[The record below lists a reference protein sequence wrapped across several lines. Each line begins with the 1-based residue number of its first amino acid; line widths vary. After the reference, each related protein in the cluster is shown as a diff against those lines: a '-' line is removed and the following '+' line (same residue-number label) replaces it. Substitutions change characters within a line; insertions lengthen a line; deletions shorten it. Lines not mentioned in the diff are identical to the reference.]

1 MIFMRFSNFS
11 GILAW
16 IAITLGSGAAGAVM
30 VIAGVFLY
38 LDPQI
43 PSAASYRDL
52 RLQTPLRVYAED
64 GSFIAEYGERRRI
77 PLPIDQVPPLF
88 IRAVLD
94 TEDKRFYAHGGI
106 DFVTLVKSTVQL
118 LANPDEIPPGAST
131 ITMQLA
137 RNISFTLEQTF
148 LRKFKEMLLA
158 VKIEHELD
166 KDEIL
171 ELYLNV
177 IPFGHR
183 AYGVEAAAQTYY
195 GRPLTELGVAEFAM
209 LAGIPQAPSIGNPV
223 SGPERAIRRRNL
235 ILHNMLE
242 QGSIDS
248 DTYQRAINAPNLARL
263 HRRNRDLEAPWVAEW
278 ARRQVLERYGRGAYD
293 DSFEAYTSVD
303 PVLQEAAA
311 RALRNG
317 LVAYDRRHGYRGP
330 ERILNPP
337 PWADTPVG
345 APAAGEPPA
354 DSTPAD
360 EPPADERYDEATLER
375 WAQTLAQTPVLG
387 EEIPALVLD
396 LDDEGFDALLAD
408 RSRIRVELPDM
419 RWARPYLTVDSRGP
433 RPDHPSKVVDRGH
446 LVRVNAK
453 PEGGWRLGQ
462 VPEVQGALVAL
473 RPQDGAIRAMA
484 GGFDFR
490 QSQFN
495 NAIQAARQPGS
506 AFKPFVYSAALNA
519 GETAASIFN
528 DAPLVFEDASLEAT
542 YRPRND
548 SGEFGGPTRL
558 RTAMFRSVNLVSMRV
573 LMKIGAGEVLDHVAN
588 FGFDTAS
595 FPRNLQLA
603 IGGGT
608 MALTPLDMARGYAVF
623 ANGGFLVEPWLVDRI
638 TQAEETLFETQPL
651 VACRSDCQADRN
663 DMDRP
668 ENGLPDDLTQAP
680 RVLDERI
687 AYIMH
692 SLLGD
697 VIQYGTGR
705 RARSLERSDLGGKT
719 GTTNEADT
727 WFAGY
732 QPELVAVA
740 WIGFADNRP
749 LGANEFGSNTALPV
763 WIEFMETAL
772 RDVEEF
778 TWNQPPGV
786 VRLRIDP
793 ATGAV
798 AGADQSNAVFELF
811 TSETAPTAS
820 SQGSSA
826 EPEATVESIF

>member
-1 MIFMRFSNFS
+1 MFFTKIS
-11 GILAW
+11 GALTW
-16 IAITLGSGAAGAVM
+16 IAIAFGTGVAGTVM

-52 RLQTPLRVYAED
+52 RLQTPLRIYADD

-183 AYGVEAAAQTYY
+183 AYGAEAAALTYY
-195 GRPLTELGVAEFAM
+195 GRSLSELDVAEFAM

-223 SGPERAIRRRNL
+223 SGPERSVRRRNL
-235 ILHNMLE
+235 VLFNMLE
-242 QGSIDS
+242 QGSID
-248 DTYQRAINAPNLARL
+248 DETFQRAIAMQNDARL
-263 HRRNRDLEAPWVAEW
+263 HQRSRDLDAPWVAEW

-293 DSFEAYTSVD
+293 DSFEAFTSVD
-303 PVLQEAAA
+303 PRLQEAAN

-330 ERILNPP
+330 ERTLTPP
-337 PWADTPVG
+337 PQ
-345 APAAGEPPA
+345 GE
-354 DSTPAD
+354 DYGEEILDRWS
-360 EPPADERYDEATLER
+360 RTLR
-375 WAQTLAQTPVLG
+375 QTPVLG
-387 EEIPALVLD
+387 DEVPALVLE

-408 RSRIRVELPDM
+408 RSRVRVTLADM
-419 RWARPYLTVDSRGP
+419 RWARPYLTVNSRGA
-433 RPDHPSKVVDRGH
+433 RPQHPANVVDRGH
-446 LVRVNAK
+446 LVRLNAK
-453 PEGGWRLGQ
+453 SEDGWRLGQ
-462 VPEVQGALVAL
+462 VPEVQGALVAI

-495 NAIQAARQPGS
+495 NAVQAARQPGS
-506 AFKPFVYSAALNA
+506 AFKPFIYSAALEA

-548 SGEFGGPTRL
+548 SGQFGGPTRL
-558 RTAMFRSVNLVSMRV
+558 RTALFRSVNLISMRV
-573 LMKIGAGEVLDHVAN
+573 LMKVGAGNIIDHVAN
-588 FGFDTAS
+588 FGFDTAT

-623 ANGGFLVEPWLVDRI
+623 ANGGFLVEPWLVDHI
-638 TQAEETLFETQPL
+638 DQAQETLFQTQPL
-651 VACRSDCQADRN
+651 IACRGDCQADRS
-663 DMDRP
+663 
-668 ENGLPDDLTQAP
+668 ENGRIERARAEDPFPDALTQAP

-749 LGANEFGSNTALPV
+749 LGNNEFGSNTALPV

-772 RDVEEF
+772 SNVDTF

-793 ATGAV
+793 ATGDV
-798 AGADQSNAVFELF
+798 AGLDQADAIFELF
-811 TSETAPTAS
+811 TTETAPTAS
-820 SQGSSA
+820 SQGTPT
-826 EPEATVESIF
+826 EQEATPESIF

>member
-1 MIFMRFSNFS
+1 MSFPKIS
-11 GILAW
+11 GILTW
-16 IAITLGSGAAGAVM
+16 IAIALGSSAAGAVM

-43 PSAASYRDL
+43 PSAATYRDL
-52 RLQTPLRVYAED
+52 RLQTPLRIYAED

-77 PLPIDQVPPLF
+77 PLPINQVPPLF

-94 TEDKRFYAHGGI
+94 TEDKRFYGHGGI

-158 VKIEHELD
+158 VKIERELD

-183 AYGVEAAAQTYY
+183 AYGAEAAALTYY
-195 GRPLTELGVAEFAM
+195 GRPLAELDVAEFAM

-223 SGPERAIRRRNL
+223 SGPERAVRRRNL
-235 ILHNMLE
+235 VLFNMLE
-242 QGSIDS
+242 QGSIDTE
-248 DTYQRAINAPNLARL
+248 TYQRAIAAPNNARL
-263 HRRNRDLEAPWVAEW
+263 HQRSRDLEAPWVAEW

-293 DSFEAYTSVD
+293 DSFEVFTSVD
-303 PVLQEAAA
+303 PALQEAAN

-330 ERILNPP
+330 ERTL
-337 PWADTPVG
+337 TP
-345 APAAGEPPA
+345 
-354 DSTPAD
+354 
-360 EPPADERYDEATLER
+360 PPADEGYDEATLDR
-375 WAQTLAQTPVLG
+375 WARTLQQTPVMG
-387 EEIPALVLD
+387 DEVPALVLD
-396 LDDEGFDALLAD
+396 FDDEGFDALLAD
-408 RSRIRVELPDM
+408 RSRIRVELADM
-419 RWARPYLTVDSRGP
+419 RWARPYLTVNSRGA
-433 RPDHPSKVVDRGH
+433 RPDHPGRVVDRGH

-453 PEGGWRLGQ
+453 AEGGWRLGQ
-462 VPEVQGALVAL
+462 VPEVQGALVAI
-473 RPQDGAIRAMA
+473 RPQDGAIRAMV

-506 AFKPFVYSAALNA
+506 AFKPFIYSAALEA

-528 DAPLVFEDASLEAT
+528 DAPLVFEDANLEAM

-548 SGEFGGPTRL
+548 SGQFGGPTRL
-558 RTAMFRSVNLVSMRV
+558 RPALYRSVNLISMRV
-573 LMKIGAGEVLDHVAN
+573 LLKIGASEIIDHITR
-588 FGFDTAS
+588 FGFDAAS

-623 ANGGFLVEPWLVDRI
+623 ANGGFLVEPWLVDHI
-638 TQAEETLFETQPL
+638 DQAQETLFRTQPL
-651 VACRSDCQADRN
+651 IACQRDCQADRRN
-663 DMDRP
+663 DRSS
-668 ENGLPDDLTQAP
+668 NGSVAAILPDELTQAP

-732 QPELVAVA
+732 QPELAAVA

-749 LGANEFGSNTALPV
+749 LGNNEFGSNTALPV

-772 RDVEEF
+772 RGVDEF
-778 TWNQPPGV
+778 TWDQPPGV

-793 ATGAV
+793 ATGAA
-798 AGADQSNAVFELF
+798 AGLDQTNAIFELF
-811 TSETAPTAS
+811 TVETAPTAS
-820 SQGSSA
+820 RQGTPS
-826 EPEATVESIF
+826 EPGATPESIF

>member
-1 MIFMRFSNFS
+1 MRFPKMSI
-11 GILAW
+11 ILTW
-16 IAITLGSGAAGAVM
+16 IAIALGSSVAGAVM

-52 RLQTPLRVYAED
+52 RLQTPLRIYAED

-77 PLPIDQVPPLF
+77 PLPIDEVPPLF

-94 TEDKRFYAHGGI
+94 TEDKRFYGHGGI

-158 VKIEHELD
+158 VKIERELD

-183 AYGVEAAAQTYY
+183 AYGAEAAAQTYY
-195 GRPLTELGVAEFAM
+195 GRSLAELDVAEFAM

-223 SGPERAIRRRNL
+223 SGPERSVRRRNL
-235 ILHNMLE
+235 VLFNMLE
-242 QGSIDS
+242 QGSIDVE
-248 DTYQRAINAPNLARL
+248 TYQRAIAAPNNARL
-263 HRRNRDLEAPWVAEW
+263 HQRSRDLEAPWVAEW

-293 DSFEAYTSVD
+293 DSFEVVTSVD
-303 PVLQEAAA
+303 PTLQEAAN

-330 ERILNPP
+330 ERTL
-337 PWADTPVG
+337 TP
-345 APAAGEPPA
+345 PPA
-354 DSTPAD
+354 DQG
-360 EPPADERYDEATLER
+360 YDEATLDR
-375 WAQTLAQTPVLG
+375 WARTLQQTPVFGG
-387 EEIPALVLD
+387 EMPALVLD

-408 RSRIRVELPDM
+408 GRRIRVELADM
-419 RWARPYLTVDSRGP
+419 RWARAYLTVNSRGP
-433 RPDHPSKVVDRGH
+433 RPDHPRSVVDRGH
-446 LVRVNAK
+446 LIRVNAK
-453 PEGGWRLGQ
+453 AEGGWRLGQ
-462 VPEVQGALVAL
+462 VPEVQGALVAI
-473 RPQDGAIRAMA
+473 RPQDGAIRAMV

-506 AFKPFVYSAALNA
+506 AFKPFIYSAALEA

-528 DAPLVFEDASLEAT
+528 DAPLVFEDASLEAM

-548 SGEFGGPTRL
+548 SGQFGGPTRL
-558 RTAMFRSVNLVSMRV
+558 RPALFRSVNLISMRLLLKV
-573 LMKIGAGEVLDHVAN
+573 GANEIIDHIAR

-623 ANGGFLVEPWLVDRI
+623 ANGGFLVEPWLVGRI
-638 TQAEETLFETQPL
+638 DQAQETRFRTQPL
-651 VACRSDCQADRN
+651 IACPSSCQAERSLQLS
-663 DMDRP
+663 
-668 ENGLPDDLTQAP
+668 NGRSNGRVEEWFPDELTRAP
-680 RVLDERI
+680 QVLDERI

-697 VIQYGTGR
+697 VIRYGTGR

-732 QPELVAVA
+732 QPELAAVA

-749 LGANEFGSNTALPV
+749 LGNNEFGSNTALPV

-772 RDVEEF
+772 RGVDEF
-778 TWNQPPGV
+778 TWDQPPGV

-793 ATGAV
+793 ATGAA
-798 AGADQSNAVFELF
+798 AGLDQANAIFELF
-811 TSETAPTAS
+811 TAETAPAARAQVTP
-820 SQGSSA
+820 A
-826 EPEATVESIF
+826 EPEATPESIF

>member
-1 MIFMRFSNFS
+1 MKFMRFLNPRK
-11 GILAW
+11 ILTWMAV
-16 IAITLGSGAAGAVM
+16 ALGTSVAGAVM

-52 RLQTPLRVYAED
+52 RLQTPLRVYADD
-64 GSFIAEYGERRRI
+64 GSFIAEFGERRRI
-77 PLPIDQVPPLF
+77 PLPIDQIPNLF

-94 TEDKRFYAHGGI
+94 TEDKRFYAHSGI

-158 VKIEHELD
+158 VKIENELD

-183 AYGVEAAAQTYY
+183 SYGAEAAAQTYY
-195 GRPLTELGVAEFAM
+195 GRPLAELDVAEFAM

-223 SGPERAIRRRNL
+223 SGPERAVRRRNL
-235 ILHNMLE
+235 ILFNMLE
-242 QGSIDS
+242 QGSIDAE
-248 DTYQRAINAPNLARL
+248 TYRRAIAAPNNARL
-263 HRRNRDLEAPWVAEW
+263 HQRSRDLDAPWVAEW

-293 DSFEAYTSVD
+293 DSFEVFTTVD
-303 PVLQEAAA
+303 PTLQAAA
-311 RALRNG
+311 TRALRNG

-330 ERILNPP
+330 ERTLTPP
-337 PWADTPVG
+337 P
-345 APAAGEPPA
+345 AGE
-354 DSTPAD
+354 D
-360 EPPADERYDEATLER
+360 YDEAIIER
-375 WAQTLAQTPVLG
+375 WSRTLQQTPVLG
-387 EEIPALVLD
+387 DEIPALVLD
-396 LDDEGFDALLAD
+396 IDDEGFDALLAD
-408 RSRIRVELPDM
+408 RSRVRVELADM
-419 RWARPYLTVDSRGP
+419 RWARPYLTVNSRGA
-433 RPDHPSKVVDRGH
+433 RPDHPSSVVERGH
-446 LVRVNAK
+446 LVRLNVK

-462 VPEVQGALVAL
+462 VPEVQGALVAI
-473 RPQDGAIRAMA
+473 RPQDGAVRAMV

-506 AFKPFVYSAALNA
+506 AFKPFIYSAALNA
-519 GETAASIFN
+519 GETAASIYN
-528 DAPLVFEDASLEAT
+528 DAPLVFEDASLEAI

-548 SGEFGGPTRL
+548 SGEFGGPTRMRPAL
-558 RTAMFRSVNLVSMRV
+558 FRSVNLVSMRV
-573 LMKIGAGEVLDHVAN
+573 LLKIGASEIIDHITH

-608 MALTPLDMARGYAVF
+608 MAVTPLDMARAYAVF
-623 ANGGFLVEPWLVDRI
+623 ANGGFLVDPWLVERI
-638 TQAEETLFETQPL
+638 DQAQETRFRTQPL
-651 VACRSDCQADRN
+651 IACRSDCPADRRNEGRWDHGADRN
-663 DMDRP
+663 G
-668 ENGLPDDLTQAP
+668 NGRVDDILSDVLTQAP

-705 RARSLERSDLGGKT
+705 RARTLQRSDLGGKT

-732 QPELVAVA
+732 QPELAAVA
-740 WIGFADNRP
+740 WIGFANNRP
-749 LGANEFGSNTALPV
+749 LGNNEYGSNTALPV

-772 RDVEEF
+772 EGVDEF
-778 TWNQPPGV
+778 TWDQPPGV

-793 ATGAV
+793 ATGAA
-798 AGADQSNAVFELF
+798 AGLDQANAIFELF
-811 TSETAPTAS
+811 TVETAPTTHR
-820 SQGSSA
+820 QGTPS
-826 EPEATVESIF
+826 EPEATPESIF

>member
-1 MIFMRFSNFS
+1 MNFTKFS
-11 GILAW
+11 GALTW
-16 IAITLGSGAAGAVM
+16 IAITLGTGAAGALM
-30 VIAGVFLY
+30 VITGVFLY

-52 RLQTPLRVYAED
+52 RLQTPLRVYADD

-106 DFVTLVKSTVQL
+106 DFVTLVKATVQL

-183 AYGVEAAAQTYY
+183 AYGAEAAAETYY
-195 GRPLTELGVAEFAM
+195 GRPLSELGVAEFAM

-223 SGPERAIRRRNL
+223 SGPERALRRRNL
-235 ILHNMLE
+235 ILYNMLE
-242 QGSIDS
+242 QGSIDA
-248 DTYQRAINAPNLARL
+248 DTYQRAIKAPNHARL
-263 HRRNRDLEAPWVAEW
+263 HQRSRDLDAPWVAEW
-278 ARRQVLERYGRGAYD
+278 ARRQVIERYGRGAYD
-293 DSFEAYTSVD
+293 DSFEVFTSVD
-303 PVLQEAAA
+303 PVLQEAAT

-330 ERILNPP
+330 ERMLIPP
-337 PWADTPVG
+337 PPG
-345 APAAGEPPA
+345 EGAAGDYGE
-354 DSTPAD
+354 
-360 EPPADERYDEATLER
+360 YDEATLDR
-375 WAQTLAQTPVLG
+375 WSETLEQTPVLG
-387 EEIPALVLD
+387 NEIPALVLD

-408 RSRIRVELPDM
+408 RSRVRVELADM

-433 RPDHPSKVVDRGH
+433 RPDHPSSIVERGH
-446 LVRVNAK
+446 LVRLNAK

-473 RPQDGAIRAMA
+473 RPQDGAIRALV

-506 AFKPFVYSAALNA
+506 AFKPFIYSAALNA

-548 SGEFGGPTRL
+548 SGRFGGPTRL
-558 RTAMFRSVNLVSMRV
+558 RTAMYRSVNLVSMRV
-573 LMKIGAGEVLDHVAN
+573 LMKVGAGEVIDHVAN
-588 FGFDTAS
+588 FGFDTAT

-608 MALTPLDMARGYAVF
+608 MALTPLEMAGGYAVF
-623 ANGGFLVEPWLVDRI
+623 ANGGFLVEPWLVERI
-638 TQAEETLFETQPL
+638 AQAEETLFETQPL
-651 VACRSDCQADRN
+651 IACRSACQADRN
-663 DMDRP
+663 DMDRA
-668 ENGLPDDLTQAP
+668 EDMLVDDLTQAP

-697 VIQYGTGR
+697 VIEYGTGR

-732 QPELVAVA
+732 QPGLAAVA

-749 LGANEFGSNTALPV
+749 LGNNEFGSNTALPV

-772 RDVEEF
+772 HGVEEF

-786 VRLRIDP
+786 VHLRIDP

-798 AGADQSNAVFELF
+798 AGADQADAIFELF
-811 TSETAPTAS
+811 TSETAPRANN
-820 SQGSSA
+820 QGSPA

>member
-1 MIFMRFSNFS
+1 MLIRSS
-11 GILAW
+11 KISAILAW
-16 IAITLGSGAAGAVM
+16 SAIALGTGAAAVLM
-30 VIAGVFLY
+30 VIAGAFLY

-52 RLQTPLRVYAED
+52 RLQTPLRIYAED

-77 PLPIDQVPPLF
+77 PLSIDEVPPLF

-94 TEDKRFYAHGGI
+94 TEDKRFYGHGGI

-118 LANPDEIPPGAST
+118 LIKPDEIPPGAST

-183 AYGVEAAAQTYY
+183 AYGAQAAALTYY
-195 GRPLTELGVAEFAM
+195 GRPLSELDVAEFAM

-223 SGPERAIRRRNL
+223 SGPERSVRRRNL
-235 ILHNMLE
+235 VLFNMFE
-242 QGSIDS
+242 QGSIDAE
-248 DTYQRAINAPNLARL
+248 TYQRAIAAPNNARL
-263 HRRNRDLEAPWVAEW
+263 HQRSRDLEAPWVAEW

-293 DSFEAYTSVD
+293 DSFEVFTSVD
-303 PVLQEAAA
+303 PTLQEAAN

-330 ERILNPP
+330 ERTLTPP
-337 PWADTPVG
+337 P
-345 APAAGEPPA
+345 AGEG
-354 DSTPAD
+354 
-360 EPPADERYDEATLER
+360 YDEAVLDRWSRTL
-375 WAQTLAQTPVLG
+375 QQTPILG
-387 EEIPALVLD
+387 DEVPALVLD
-396 LDDEGFDALLAD
+396 FDDQGFDALLAD
-408 RSRIRVELPDM
+408 GSRVRVELADM
-419 RWARPYLTVDSRGP
+419 RWARPYLTVNSRGA
-433 RPDHPSKVVDRGH
+433 RPDHPASVVDRGH
-446 LVRVNAK
+446 LVRLNAK
-453 PEGGWRLGQ
+453 SEGGWRLGQ

-473 RPQDGAIRAMA
+473 RPDDGAIRAMV

-506 AFKPFVYSAALNA
+506 AFKPFIYSAALEA

-528 DAPLVFEDASLEAT
+528 DAPLVFEDASLEAM

-548 SGEFGGPTRL
+548 SGQFGGPTRL
-558 RTAMFRSVNLVSMRV
+558 RPALFRSVNLVSMRV
-573 LMKIGAGEVLDHVAN
+573 LMKIGAGEIINHIDR
-588 FGFDTAS
+588 FGFDTAT

-608 MALTPLDMARGYAVF
+608 MALTPLNMARGYAVF
-623 ANGGFLVEPWLVDRI
+623 ANSGFLVEPWLVNNID
-638 TQAEETLFETQPL
+638 QAQETLFRTQPL
-651 VACRSDCQADRN
+651 IACRSACQAGRSS
-663 DMDRP
+663 
-668 ENGLPDDLTQAP
+668 NGQIEDILPDELTQAP

-705 RARSLERSDLGGKT
+705 RARALDRGDLGGKT

-732 QPELVAVA
+732 QPGLVAVV

-749 LGANEFGSNTALPV
+749 LGNNEFGSNTALPV

-772 RDVEEF
+772 RDVSEF
-778 TWNQPPGV
+778 TWDQPPGV

-793 ATGAV
+793 ATGAP
-798 AGADQSNAVFELF
+798 AGLDQSNAIFELF
-811 TSETAPTAS
+811 TIETAPTAS
-820 SQGSSA
+820 NQGTPS
-826 EPEATVESIF
+826 EPEATPESIF